1 MIPDNK
7 NPTAVM
13 VLFFHEIK
21 FNDPKEQANMN
32 KLTLLI
38 SIAVL
43 SSQALL
49 FSSVG
54 QANDKALSKTPA
66 KMKVS
71 SLTELRKVQLV
82 HMVKQDCGS
91 CHGMTLKGGL
101 GPALLPEDVKNK
113 PLLFLQNTIIYG
125 RNGTAMPP
133 WKTIL
138 TEQEAHWIS
147 QGLQQG
153 TFTNK

>member
-1 MIPDNK
+1 
-7 NPTAVM
+7 
-13 VLFFHEIK
+13 
-21 FNDPKEQANMN
+21 MN

-54 QANDKALSKTPA
+54 QANDQTLTKPSV
-66 KMKVS
+66 KMNAS
-71 SLTELRKVQLV
+71 SLTKQRKAQLV

-125 RNGTAMPP
+125 RSGTAMPP

-138 TEQEAHWIS
+138 TEQEAQWIS